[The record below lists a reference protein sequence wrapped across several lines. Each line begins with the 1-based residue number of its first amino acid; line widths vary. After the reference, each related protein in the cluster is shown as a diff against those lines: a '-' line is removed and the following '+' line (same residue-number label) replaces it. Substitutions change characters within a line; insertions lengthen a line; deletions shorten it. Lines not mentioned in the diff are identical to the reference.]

1 MYQRVD
7 HIQFTWEKKSFNK
20 TELAVAGFYAHYIP
34 FLYDDK
40 RQGNK
45 HTIPSVS

>member
-1 MYQRVD
+1 MYEQSRSHSIYVG
-7 HIQFTWEKKSFNK
+7 KKSFNK

-34 FLYDDK
+34 FLFDDK

-45 HTIPSVS
+45 HTIPSFS